1 MDIRITWY
9 ELGSCCN
16 KTPDH
21 PAYGITRSG
30 LTVQWGMAAVQADT
44 PLVPMGTTVVIKEL
58 GADYPMVVTDTG
70 SETAF
75 GSAWLDIYAP
85 SKEIGYWLEQQIGRD
100 GRSDVLVCPTA
111 PR

>member
-1 MDIRITWY
+1 
-9 ELGSCCN
+9 
-16 KTPDH
+16 
-21 PAYGITRSG
+21 
-30 LTVQWGMAAVQADT
+30 
-44 PLVPMGTTVVIKEL
+44 MGTTVVIKEL